1 MVPAT
6 MGQPHTRK
14 PVHAMGQKLT
24 RRELVPVLAL
34 AALVLVSYFPSLQAG
49 FVWDDATTFIEA
61 PPVRTWAGLWQ
72 IWFAPSHITGEG
84 HYWPITYTTFWLE
97 HKLWGFAPMG
107 YHAVNLALHFANT
120 VLLLSLL
127 RRLAVPGAWFAAA
140 VFAVHPVHVEAVVW
154 VIARKD
160 LLATLFSLSACRV
173 WIRSMAP
180 TPGKPGRTPIGAWLL
195 TLLLYVAGM
204 LSKTVAV
211 TLPAV
216 LLLWHWWK
224 QERVT
229 ARDGLRLLP
238 FFAVGLAVAAANT
251 AYYASND
258 DIDFGY
264 SLIERMLLAAQ
275 AIGFYGAKLV
285 WPADLVVVYPHWE
298 VSTTNGLAWL
308 CAAGTA
314 VVVAGLWLLRR
325 RIGKGPLVAVL
336 FFVVTLLPV
345 LGFIDYSYMEFSFA
359 ADRYQYLA
367 SAAPIALLVAAAALG
382 VARLP
387 KHLRRFVSAPA
398 AALLALLGT
407 LTWQQASLW
416 RNQATLFSHIT
427 EHNPQ
432 ARAGWYHLALG
443 LLEEERYEEA
453 LDASRR
459 AIVAQPVMKGT
470 YAAAGFA
477 LLKLDRLEE
486 AEHILREG
494 LQRQPGEKYTL
505 LNLAEVLKRNKQYE
519 EALVHYD
526 SVILKNPN
534 HIRAYVGMGFSL
546 YALGRY
552 EEAHQRLTQGLSRG
566 AKGTAASPIH
576 ELLGETLIKLGRYQE
591 ANYHLGY
598 ASQLTPER
606 LPTIA
611 TQVNLQLAQGRFQE
625 ALDSLDKL
633 ALLEPDNPSIH
644 FGIARAL
651 YGLERYDEARTR
663 LEQALTLEPS
673 GSLAADIHALLG
685 QTLQALD
692 TAPGEVESHYERAL
706 QANPRHEEAL
716 LQLTNLR
723 LAQGRFAEALELL
736 RTLED
741 IRPDD
746 ALIHGGIGIALARL
760 GRRTEALA
768 ALDRALSLD
777 LSEQRKETL
786 RAERERIRA
795 GDGVKGK

>member
-1 MVPAT
+1 M
-6 MGQPHTRK
+6 
-14 PVHAMGQKLT
+14 
-24 RRELVPVLAL
+24 RREWIPVLAL
-34 AALVLVSYFPSLQAG
+34 AALVLVSYFPALQAG
-49 FVWDDATTFIEA
+49 FVWDDATFTEA

-72 IWFAPSHITGEG
+72 IWFAPSHINAEG

-97 HKLWGFAPMG
+97 HKLWGFAPVG

-120 VLLLSLL
+120 VLLLALL
-127 RRLAVPGAWFAAA
+127 RRLAVPGAWFGAA
-140 VFAVHPVHVEAVVW
+140 VFAVHPVHVEAVAW

-160 LLATLFSLSACRV
+160 LLATLFSLSACHV
-173 WIRSMAP
+173 WIRFVVP
-180 TPGKPGRTPIGAWLL
+180 PGGKTGRTPIRPWLL

-251 AYYASND
+251 AYYASREATNLGS
-258 DIDFGY
+258 FGY
-264 SLIERMLLAAQ
+264 SPVERLLLAAQ

-285 WPADLVVVYPHWE
+285 WPADLVVIYPHWE

-314 VVVAGLWLLRR
+314 AVLAALWFLRR
-325 RIGKGPLVAVL
+325 RIGKGPLAAVL

-345 LGFIDYSYMEFSFA
+345 LGFVDYGYMQFSFV

-367 SAAPIALLVAAAALG
+367 SAGVIALLVAVAALG
-382 VARLP
+382 TTRLP
-387 KHLRRFVSAPA
+387 TALRRIVAIPA

-407 LTWQQASLW
+407 LTWQQASLY
-416 RNQATLFSHIT
+416 RNGVTLFSHVT
-427 EHNPQ
+427 ERNPQ
-432 ARAGWYHLALG
+432 ARGGWHNLATE
-443 LLEEERYEEA
+443 LLTEERYEEA
-453 LDASRR
+453 LEVSRR
-459 AIVAQPVMKGT
+459 AIAAQPDITGA
-470 YAAAGFA
+470 YAAAGAA
-477 LLKLDRLEE
+477 LLNLDRLAE

-494 LQRQPGEKYTL
+494 LQRQPGERNTL
-505 LNLAEVLKRNKQYE
+505 LNLAEVLRQNGEHE
-519 EALVHYD
+519 EALIHYD
-526 SVILKNPN
+526 SVIEKDPN
-534 HIRAYVGMGFSL
+534 FINAYVGLGASL
-546 YALGRY
+546 NALGRH

-566 AKGTAASPIH
+566 GKGPFASRIH

-611 TQVNLQLAQGRFQE
+611 TQVNLWLAQGRFRE
-625 ALDSLDKL
+625 ALDSLNKL
-633 ALLEPDNPSIH
+633 ALLEPDNPSVS

-651 YGLERYDEARTR
+651 SGLERYDEARTR
-663 LEQALTLEPS
+663 LEQALALEPS

-685 QTLQALD
+685 QTLQALG
-692 TAPGEVESHYERAL
+692 TATPGEVEAHYERAL
-706 QANPRHEEAL
+706 QADPRHEATL
-716 LQLTNLR
+716 VQLGNLR
-723 LAQGRFAEALELL
+723 LAQGRFAEALEPLQIL
-736 RTLED
+736 GE
-741 IRPDD
+741 IHPDT
-746 ALIHGGIGIALARL
+746 ASVHGGIGIALARL

-777 LSEQRKETL
+777 PSDETL
-786 RAERERIRA
+786 RAERERIGR
-795 GDGVKGK
+795 GME